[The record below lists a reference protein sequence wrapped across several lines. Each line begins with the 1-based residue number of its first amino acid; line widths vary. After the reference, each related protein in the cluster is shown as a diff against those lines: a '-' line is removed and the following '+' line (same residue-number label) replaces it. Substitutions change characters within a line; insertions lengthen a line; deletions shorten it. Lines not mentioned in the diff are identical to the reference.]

1 MRTENTYLK
10 LILALA
16 LVGILV
22 SGWLLSVH
30 IKFSTGQA
38 GLTESCSIPLIG
50 TSQGCA
56 NVAVSDYSDVAG
68 VPLAAIAMSFYFTVL
83 ILVFWA
89 MRNYQMAYEALY
101 VSYFLSTISILVTV
115 VMFSISRFVLHSFC
129 IGCSM
134 LWVVNLA
141 LWPCFVK
148 HLNLG
153 WGRALAANLELLHPR
168 ALNLKKER
176 IGLSFALG
184 AVCLL
189 VFSVI
194 GASAKGL
201 SNNEG
206 PGGGSAILT
215 EYQNGQQVFLP
226 AEALGGPSSKGSSA
240 PIMDIVEFADFQCP
254 GCRMGSQFLRPFLLK
269 HGDKV
274 RLTYRNFPLD
284 GSCNSFVPNGGHTMA
299 CSSARHAICA
309 GQQGKFWEMHDLI
322 FDNQESLSVASL
334 SELATKAGLDQAKL
348 ETCLKDPATESIL
361 QKDIQWGDLI
371 QLEST
376 PTMIVNG
383 RKLVGAHAP
392 KDLEALLQSL
402 EKAKH

>member
-1 MRTENTYLK
+1 MRTDNTYLK

-22 SGWLLSVH
+22 SGWLLSIH

-38 GLTESCSIPLIG
+38 GLTESCTIPLIG
-50 TSQGCA
+50 SSQGCA
-56 NVAVSDYSDVAG
+56 NIAVSDYSVVAG

-101 VSYFLSTISILVTV
+101 VSYFLSTVSILVTV
-115 VMFSISRFVLHSFC
+115 VMFSISRFVLKSFC

-134 LWVVNLA
+134 LWLVNLA

-148 HLNLG
+148 HLSLS
-153 WGRALAANLELLHPR
+153 WGGALAANLELLRQR
-168 ALNLKKER
+168 ALKLKKER

-201 SNNEG
+201 SNES
-206 PGGGSAILT
+206 PGDSSALIT
-215 EYQNGQQVFLP
+215 EYQNAPQVFLP
-226 AEALGGPSSKGSSA
+226 IEAIGGPSSKGAEA
-240 PIMDIVEFADFQCP
+240 PVMDIVEFADFQCP
-254 GCRMGSQFLRPFLLK
+254 GCRMGSQFLRPFLMK

-274 RLTYRNFPLD
+274 RLTFRNFPLD

-309 GQQGKFWEMHDLI
+309 GQQGKFWEMHDMI
-322 FDNQESLSVASL
+322 FDNQESLSVAML
-334 SELATKAGLDQAKL
+334 GELVVKTGLDQAKL
-348 ETCLKDPATESIL
+348 EACLKDSSTESIL

-383 RKLVGAHAP
+383 RKLVGAHSPA
-392 KDLEALLQSL
+392 DLEALLQVL
-402 EKAKH
+402 EKERNK

>member
-1 MRTENTYLK
+1 MRTDNTYLK

-22 SGWLLSVH
+22 SGWLLSIH

-38 GLTESCSIPLIG
+38 GLTESCSIPLLG
-50 TSQGCA
+50 SSQGCA
-56 NVAVSDYSDVAG
+56 NVAVSDYSVVAG

-115 VMFSISRFVLHSFC
+115 VMFSISRFVLKSFC
-129 IGCSM
+129 IGCAM
-134 LWVVNLA
+134 LWLVNLA

-148 HLNLG
+148 HLGLG
-153 WGRALAANLELLHPR
+153 WGRALAANLELIRPR
-168 ALNLKKER
+168 ALKLKKER

-201 SNNEG
+201 SNEN
-206 PGGGSAILT
+206 PGSGSALIS
-215 EYQNGQQVFLP
+215 EYQNAPQVFLP
-226 AEALGGPSSKGSSA
+226 MEAVGGPSSKGTNA
-240 PIMDIVEFADFQCP
+240 PVMDIVEFADFQCP
-254 GCRMGSQFLRPFLLK
+254 GCRMGSQFLRPFLMK

-299 CSSARHAICA
+299 CNSARHAICA
-309 GQQGKFWEMHDLI
+309 GEQGKFWEMHDMI
-322 FDNQESLSVASL
+322 FDNQESLSVAL
-334 SELATKAGLDQAKL
+334 LGDLVGKVGLDQAKF
-348 ETCLKDPATESIL
+348 EACLKDSSTESTL

-376 PTMIVNG
+376 PTLIVNG
-383 RKLVGAHAP
+383 RKLVGAHSP
-392 KDLEALLQSL
+392 TDLEALLQML
-402 EKAKH
+402 EKERNK